1 MRPGIGSGLSAQ
13 ARWFPLAF
21 LLVASGVGATNAQGL
36 PAPFDA
42 GVAYTR
48 ELHVDAAAP
57 PGGDGSA
64 TAPFRTIAAALAKAG
79 PGTRVLVAAGA
90 YGAVGSVR
98 NLQGTAAA
106 PIALVGRG
114 DVVIDPRGQGSALH
128 LADPRYVVVEGI
140 AIRNAVPHGMNI
152 DDGGSYE
159 SPARHVVLRNVSFER
174 IGDGG
179 NNDCLKL
186 SGVDHFHVEGSRFT
200 GCNQGEAIDMV
211 GCHHGVIAGNTFADM
226 PGSAVQTKGG
236 SSDVLIHGNRFLRI
250 GQRAI
255 NFGGHTGTPYFRP
268 LDSTHEA
275 ARIRALANVIE
286 GTGGTPVVFSGC
298 RDCVFANN
306 TIVDPGDYVAR
317 IVEENRARG
326 PGERGWFVNNLIVF
340 ERRRLREFVDVRDGA
355 RAATFTF
362 GWNLWHARDDAGFRG
377 PRYGG
382 GLPPEQNGMVGR
394 DPALDARRRPRP
406 GSPAFGAGQ
415 TVPGGLPGDFDRRP
429 YAEPPAIGAFSAPA
443 AAGSGTR

>member
-1 MRPGIGSGLSAQ
+1 
-13 ARWFPLAF
+13 
-21 LLVASGVGATNAQGL
+21 
-36 PAPFDA
+36 
-42 GVAYTR
+42 
-48 ELHVDAAAP
+48 
-57 PGGDGSA
+57 
-64 TAPFRTIAAALAKAG
+64 
-79 PGTRVLVAAGA
+79 
-90 YGAVGSVR
+90 
-98 NLQGTAAA
+98 
-106 PIALVGRG
+106 
-114 DVVIDPRGQGSALH
+114 
-128 LADPRYVVVEGI
+128 
-140 AIRNAVPHGMNI
+140 
-152 DDGGSYE
+152 
-159 SPARHVVLRNVSFER
+159 
-174 IGDGG
+174 
-179 NNDCLKL
+179 
-186 SGVDHFHVEGSRFT
+186 
-200 GCNQGEAIDMV
+200 MV

-340 ERRRLREFVDVRDGA
+340 ERRRLRGFVDVRDGA

>member
-1 MRPGIGSGLSAQ
+1 M
-13 ARWFPLAF
+13 
-21 LLVASGVGATNAQGL
+21 
-36 PAPFDA
+36 
-42 GVAYTR
+42 
-48 ELHVDAAAP
+48 
-57 PGGDGSA
+57 
-64 TAPFRTIAAALAKAG
+64 
-79 PGTRVLVAAGA
+79 LVAAGT

-114 DVVIDPRGQGSALH
+114 EVVIDPGGQGSALH
-128 LADPRYVVVEGI
+128 LAEPRYVVIEGI
-140 AIRNAVPHGMNI
+140 VIRNAVPHGMNI
-152 DDGGSYE
+152 DDGGSYD
-159 SPARHVVLRNVSFER
+159 SPASHVVLRNVSFER

-186 SGVDHFHVEGSRFT
+186 SGVNHFHVERSRFT
-200 GCNQGEAIDMV
+200 GCNQGEGIDMV

-250 GQRAI
+250 GQRAV

-275 ARIRALANVIE
+275 ARIRAIANLIE

-298 RDCVFANN
+298 RDCVFAEQH
-306 TIVDPGDYVAR
+306 DR
-317 IVEENRARG
+317 RSRRLRG
-326 PGERGWFVNNLIVF
+326 TDRRGERGPRTRRARLVRRQNLIVF
-340 ERRRLREFVDVRDGA
+340 ERRRLRGFVDVRDGA

-362 GWNLWHARDDAGFRG
+362 GWNLWHVRDDADFRG
-377 PRYGG
+377 PRYRG
-382 GLPPEQNGMVGR
+382 GLPPEQNPIVGR
-394 DPALDARRRPRP
+394 DPGLDARRRPGP

-415 TVPGGLPGDFDRRP
+415 AVPGGLPGDFDRRP

-443 AAGSGTR
+443 AATSGTP